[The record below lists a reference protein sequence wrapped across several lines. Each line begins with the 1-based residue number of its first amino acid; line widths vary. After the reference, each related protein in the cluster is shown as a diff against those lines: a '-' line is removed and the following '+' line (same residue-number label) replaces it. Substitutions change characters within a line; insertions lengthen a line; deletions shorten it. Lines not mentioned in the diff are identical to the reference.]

1 MNFLFFYI
9 DLDDFKKV
17 NDLLGH
23 DYGDRLLTAVSN
35 RMQSL
40 LIDNALNAF
49 ILARI
54 GGDEFAIIFTPN
66 EKDIHKASASLAEL
80 LCNKVSE
87 PYLIDNQKMII
98 GCSMGVAVFPEHAR
112 STSRIMRCAD
122 LAMYHAK
129 ENGKNSY
136 AFFTEALTLKLEQ
149 QLNLELEIETGLAN
163 QDFKLFFQ
171 KQYHLKDLTV
181 SGMEVL
187 LRWQKNKKMVSP
199 SEFIPFA
206 EQNKLIDKIDNYVLN
221 QSCAQIQ
228 QWKQNNLAP
237 PRLAINISSQQFNC
251 PNFFKDMDQSLKR
264 YDLSGNCI
272 ELEINEYSLVEN
284 IEQYSANQ
292 SDGLKKLEELGVQL
306 SIDDFG
312 TGYSSLAYLKHLNID
327 RLKIDQSFIRDMTT
341 NADSL
346 TIVQSIINLAHSL
359 GTKVLAE
366 GIETEEQLRL
376 LQSLE
381 CDEGQGFFLHKPE
394 SSDAITHQLTA
405 T

>member
-1 MNFLFFYI
+1 
-9 DLDDFKKV
+9 
-17 NDLLGH
+17 
-23 DYGDRLLTAVSN
+23 
-35 RMQSL
+35 
-40 LIDNALNAF
+40 
-49 ILARI
+49 
-54 GGDEFAIIFTPN
+54 
-66 EKDIHKASASLAEL
+66 
-80 LCNKVSE
+80 
-87 PYLIDNQKMII
+87 
-98 GCSMGVAVFPEHAR
+98 
-112 STSRIMRCAD
+112 
-122 LAMYHAK
+122 
-129 ENGKNSY
+129 
-136 AFFTEALTLKLEQ
+136 
-149 QLNLELEIETGLAN
+149 
-163 QDFKLFFQ
+163 
-171 KQYHLKDLTV
+171 
-181 SGMEVL
+181 
-187 LRWQKNKKMVSP
+187 MVSP

-272 ELEINEYSLVEN
+272 ELEITEYSLVEN